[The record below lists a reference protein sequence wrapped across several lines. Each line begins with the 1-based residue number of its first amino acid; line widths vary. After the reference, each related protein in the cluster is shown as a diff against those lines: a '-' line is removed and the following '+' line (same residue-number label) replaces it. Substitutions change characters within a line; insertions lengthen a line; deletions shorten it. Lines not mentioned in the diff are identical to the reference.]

1 MPSPQ
6 RTLTSCW
13 WGRGCRGEERKHCS
27 PCCFLSLTLSPSIL
41 TSLTPLRLCSRC
53 HRPGNLGSPSLIST
67 SCRSL
72 FLSLLLPPSLYR
84 PVDAKLVERKILVE
98 EKLATP
104 DRRRNQVAAGGG
116 HDVDDD
122 GDDDGHDVV
131 DDEGALLSCSV
142 YYSAILAK

>member
-1 MPSPQ
+1 MTKIKVAGGVRLSSPQ

-27 PCCFLSLTLSPSIL
+27 PYCFLSLTLLPSIL
-41 TSLTPLRLCSRC
+41 TSLTPLRLWSSC

-67 SCRSL
+67 SRRSL
-72 FLSLLLPPSLYR
+72 FLCLLLPASLYR

-116 HDVDDD
+116 HHVDIYIMM
-122 GDDDGHDVV
+122 
-131 DDEGALLSCSV
+131 SV
-142 YYSAILAK
+142 CLCVCL